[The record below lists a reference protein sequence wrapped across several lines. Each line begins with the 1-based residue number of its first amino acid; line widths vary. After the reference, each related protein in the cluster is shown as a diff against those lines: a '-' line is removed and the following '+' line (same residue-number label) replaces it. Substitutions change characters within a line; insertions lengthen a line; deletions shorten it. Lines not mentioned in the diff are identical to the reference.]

1 MEVELEDE
9 RRQRSQALSS
19 KKKLELDLVDLETQ
33 IGDAHKS
40 RDEAIKQL
48 KRLQVKVIYGGG
60 RGGWRHILKTHFED
74 TSVTLSNLVHVLTK
88 AQMKEQ
94 MRELEDLRMAR
105 DEAVNGAKETERKLK
120 ALEADALHFQEVAI
134 LPHARTS
141 CQ

>member
-1 MEVELEDE
+1 M
-9 RRQRSQALSS
+9 
-19 KKKLELDLVDLETQ
+19 
-33 IGDAHKS
+33 
-40 RDEAIKQL
+40 
-48 KRLQVKVIYGGG
+48 
-60 RGGWRHILKTHFED
+60 
-74 TSVTLSNLVHVLTK
+74 HVLTK

>member
-60 RGGWRHILKTHFED
+60 RGG
-74 TSVTLSNLVHVLTK
+74 
-88 AQMKEQ
+88 
-94 MRELEDLRMAR
+94 
-105 DEAVNGAKETERKLK
+105 
-120 ALEADALHFQEVAI
+120 
-134 LPHARTS
+134 
-141 CQ
+141 